1 MKMNRW
7 SEHEKYIVMIDGNA
21 GSIKGVRLGYQ
32 AFLDFKR
39 VKDALIAMSKN
50 DSNYSYDGDIYS
62 RVITS
67 SRASQILEKI
77 EDCRWDDDIRTVAK
91 QIKAGYMLSP
101 YKKFS
106 SLNSNL
112 HLKTFYMVITYNQLL
127 FVLQQF

>member
-1 MKMNRW
+1 MKKKYW
-7 SEHEKYIVMIDGNA
+7 SDYEKYIVMLTGLNSSVTGA
-21 GSIKGVRLGYQ
+21 RLGYQ

-39 VKDALIAMSKN
+39 VKEALIEMSKH

-91 QIKAGYMLSP
+91 QIKAGNMLSP
-101 YKKFS
+101 VS
-106 SLNSNL
+106 
-112 HLKTFYMVITYNQLL
+112 
-127 FVLQQF
+127 